1 MKPFNEKTLS
11 LIILFI
17 VCMLGV
23 IISFL
28 CIALS
33 IDVLVWMLTGSFDL
47 KKVNILK
54 TINIGCVIGAFT
66 GAVFVVARLLKLKR
80 F

>member
-1 MKPFNEKTLS
+1 MKFLNEKILN
-11 LIILFI
+11 LQILFI
-17 VCMLGV
+17 ACMLGIV
-23 IISFL
+23 VSFL

-47 KKVNILK
+47 TKADIFKVIK
-54 TINIGCVIGAFT
+54 IGCVIGAFT
-66 GAVFVVARLLKLKR
+66 GAVFVIARLFKLKG

>member
-1 MKPFNEKTLS
+1 MKPFNERVSS
-11 LIILFI
+11 LLILFI
-17 VCMLGV
+17 ACTLGV
-23 IISFL
+23 VISFL

-47 KKVNILK
+47 TKADILK
-54 TINIGCVIGAFT
+54 TIKIACVIGSFT
-66 GAVFVVARLLKLKR
+66 GAIFVIARLFKLKG